1 MLGLLFRLDIWKLFL
16 ISTRICYSQLDTS
29 VEVKCK
35 RTCTIIKR
43 PIVDIINHYCYI
55 WTLLEIQRYRWR
67 LNQISTNQRYLL
79 SSCETSVM
87 KLNNQQSLKV
97 ACIFSPL
104 HFPLTIHLLVVVWD
118 NSYNV
123 EIKKPLD
130 SVGKLF
136 LIIRSWWN
144 NQNLSSVNS
153 SVFNIELPLVNCSPC
168 ISISSIES
176 VEIQIIHRKK
186 KRSL

>member
-16 ISTRICYSQLDTS
+16 ISTGICYSQLDTS

-35 RTCTIIKR
+35 RTCPNIIR
-43 PIVDIINHYCYI
+43 PIVDIIKHYCYI
-55 WTLLEIQRYRWR
+55 CILLEIQRCRWR
-67 LNQISTNQRYLL
+67 LNKISTNQRYLL
-79 SSCETSVM
+79 LSCETGM
-87 KLNNQQSLKV
+87 TLNNQQSLEV

-104 HFPLTIHLLVVVWD
+104 HFPLTIHLLVVVWN